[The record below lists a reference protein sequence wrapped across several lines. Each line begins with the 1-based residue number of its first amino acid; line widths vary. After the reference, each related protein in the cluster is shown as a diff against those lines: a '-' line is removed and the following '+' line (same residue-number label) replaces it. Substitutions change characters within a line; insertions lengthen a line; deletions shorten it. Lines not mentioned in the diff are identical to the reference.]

1 MGTSEKKLRES
12 EQARTFSFPL
22 FVIFF
27 ALNFLFSLSFSPL
40 SVFFSLVPT
49 NWEPAIMRAL
59 WGAKRETR

>member
-1 MGTSEKKLRES
+1 MGTSEKKLRER

-22 FVIFF
+22 FFIFF
-27 ALNFLFSLSFSPL
+27 ALSFLSSLSFSPR

-59 WGAKRETR
+59 